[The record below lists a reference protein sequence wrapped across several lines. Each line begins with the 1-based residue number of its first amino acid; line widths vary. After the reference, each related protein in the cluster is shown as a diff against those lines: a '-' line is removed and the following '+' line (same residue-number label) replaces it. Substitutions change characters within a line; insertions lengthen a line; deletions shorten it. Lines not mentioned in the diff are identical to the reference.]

1 MISRGATA
9 PCTSRGAT
17 RVLMGSVAYKS
28 STPTS
33 KFVVVTGA
41 PVEMPAGTRIPA
53 SQQVAVPA

>member
-1 MISRGATA
+1 
-9 PCTSRGAT
+9 
-17 RVLMGSVAYKS
+17 MGSVAYKS
-28 STPTS
+28 NTPTS